1 MTGEKGSY
9 YQHKLHSECKSCCT
23 QPDFSGIKLQGVLLL
38 LRRKYGLIAG
48 YYPFS
53 KANFT
58 NLGGGS
64 NNENLF
70 TATASLFINR
80 KAKGKLHTSF
90 ILCYRLLNTSQ
101 MITNPSLLFEVLKNH
116 NFKGMELFWYSGH
129 LHHRLLLK
137 CRI

>member
-23 QPDFSGIKLQGVLLL
+23 QPDFYGIKLQGVLLL
-38 LRRKYGLIAG
+38 LLRKCGLIAG

-80 KAKGKLHTSF
+80 KAKDKFHTSF